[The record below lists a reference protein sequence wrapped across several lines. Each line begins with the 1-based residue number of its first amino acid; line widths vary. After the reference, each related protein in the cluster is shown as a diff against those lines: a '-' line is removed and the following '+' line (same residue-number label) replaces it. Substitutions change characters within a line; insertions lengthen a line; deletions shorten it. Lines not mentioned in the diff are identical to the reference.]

1 MIEKLAVTVSA
12 LCDRWGFT
20 PEQKAAYVTRSLAAP
35 SLPPQ
40 VPKAGL
46 TGRPLIEAIV
56 DSLCERWPLTGPD
69 RTRIVVLASAASTR
83 AQAADVIV
91 AGFKAARC

>member
-1 MIEKLAVTVSA
+1 MINAVSA

-20 PEQKAAYVTRSLAAP
+20 PEQKAAYLARSQSASKERLCI
-35 SLPPQ
+35 
-40 VPKAGL
+40 VRAGL
-46 TGRPLIEAIV
+46 TGRPLIEAVV

-69 RTRIVVLASAASTR
+69 RTKIVVLASAAPTR
-83 AQAADVIV
+83 EQAADVIV